1 MSKGRIN
8 DFYIQYEQLTIK
20 FENQEKLLNE
30 TNKLVKSLNKTI
42 ESLNA
47 TIEKQN
53 KIIEEQAKEIL
64 RLKSNN
70 NKDSS
75 NSSKPSSTNGFKKV
89 ITNRREKSDKKKGAQ
104 KFHKPH
110 SLNNKLEQF
119 INSGNVEET
128 IIEVNKNDKN
138 KNKRYIEKIVLDLK
152 VTKTVTRYRYY
163 PNEFGKYN
171 IPKCHN
177 QNIQYGDTTKAICID
192 LMNNLYNSTDGT
204 TRFIEDITN
213 GGMTISKGTLCLW
226 TNDIANKLNPEIQ
239 NIEFKL
245 FEGYYLNHDE
255 SQIKINGDGY
265 NILCACNK
273 FYTRLWVHKNKSQ
286 EALKEINFLPK
297 FKGIIV
303 KDGTE
308 LYNPFGLF
316 LSQCLSHIQRY
327 LKGIYE
333 NNNHIFPRK
342 MKEFLSKCNTFRNE
356 LISKNV
362 TKFSDNEY
370 QLLINEYD
378 LILNEWE
385 QEIRNDTN
393 NYLLDDEIKLWTR
406 MKYDNKKMDVKIRGD
421 RDEILYFLKDF
432 NVPST
437 NNQAERDQRNAKM
450 KQKTGK
456 WRSIDGAQNYAI
468 IRSCINTYKK
478 NGINVLDAL
487 ISSFNNKTII
497 V

>member
-1 MSKGRIN
+1 MAYKYSKTL
-8 DFYIQYEQLTIK
+8 YSQYEEVL
-20 FENQEKLLNE
+20 QELNEHKKLLKE
-30 TNKLVKSLNKTI
+30 TNNLVAT
-42 ESLNA
+42 LNA
-47 TIEKQN
+47 TIKSLDETIDRQN

-64 RLKSNN
+64 RLKSKN

-75 NSSKPSSTNGFKKV
+75 NSSKPSSTNGYKKV
-89 ITNRREKSDKKKGAQ
+89 ITNRREKSSKSKGAQ

-128 IIEVNKNDKN
+128 IVEVNKNDKN
-138 KNKRYIEKIVLDLK
+138 KNKRYIEKIVIDLK
-152 VTKTVTRYRYY
+152 ITKTVTRYRYY
-163 PNEFGKYN
+163 PNELGKYD

-177 QNIQYGDTTKAICID
+177 QKIQYGNVTKAICID

-204 TRFIEDITN
+204 ARFIEDITN

-226 TNDIANKLNPEIQ
+226 TNDIVNKLNPEIQ
-239 NIEFKL
+239 NIEYKL
-245 FEGYYLNHDE
+245 LESYYLNHDE
-255 SQIKINGDGY
+255 SQIKINGDGH

-273 FYTRLWVHKNKSQ
+273 LYTRLWVHKHKSQ
-286 EALKEINFLPK
+286 EALKEINFLPN

-333 NNNHIFPRK
+333 NNNHISPRK
-342 MKEFLSKCNTFRNE
+342 MKEFLSKCNTIRNE
-356 LISKNV
+356 LIDKGV
-362 TKFSDNEY
+362 AKFSNKEY
-370 QLLINEYD
+370 QQLINEYD

-385 QEIRNDTN
+385 EELRCDTN
-393 NYLLDDEIKLWTR
+393 NYLFEEELNLWTR
-406 MKYDNKKMDVKIRGD
+406 MKYDNKQMDRKIRGD

-450 KQKTGK
+450 KQKMGK
-456 WRSIDGAQNYAI
+456 WRSVDGAQNYAI

-478 NGINVLDAL
+478 NDVNVLDAL
-487 ISSFNNKTII
+487 ISSFNNNTII

>member
-1 MSKGRIN
+1 MSKGRMN
-8 DFYIQYEQLTIK
+8 DFYTQYEELTVK
-20 FENQEKLLNE
+20 FEAQEKLLKENNE
-30 TNKLVKSLNKTI
+30 LVKSLNKII
-42 ESLNA
+42 ESLNK

-53 KIIEEQAKEIL
+53 KTIEEQAKEIL

-75 NSSKPSSTNGFKKV
+75 NSSKPSSTDGFKKV
-89 ITNRREKSDKKKGAQ
+89 ITNRREKSNKNKGAQ

-128 IIEVNKNDKN
+128 IIEINKNNKN
-138 KNKRYIEKIVLDLK
+138 KNKRYVEKIVIDFK
-152 VTKTVTRYRYY
+152 ITKTVTRYRYY
-163 PNEFGKYN
+163 PNEDGKYN

-177 QNIQYGDTTKAICID
+177 QNIQYGNTTKAICID
-192 LMNNLYNSTDGT
+192 LMNNLSNSTDGV

-226 TNDIANKLNPEIQ
+226 TNEIVDKLTPEIQ
-239 NIEFKL
+239 NIETKL
-245 FEGYYLNHDE
+245 LEAYYLNHDE

-273 FYTRLWVHKNKSQ
+273 YYTRLWVHKHKSQ
-286 EALKEINFLPK
+286 EALREINFLPK
-297 FKGIIV
+297 FKGVIV

-342 MKEFLSKCNTFRNE
+342 MKEFLTKCNTIRND
-356 LISKNV
+356 LISKGI
-362 TKFSDNEY
+362 TRFSDNEY
-370 QLLINEYD
+370 LSLIDEYD
-378 LILNEWE
+378 AIIHNWE
-385 QEIRNDTN
+385 QELRNDTN
-393 NYLLDDEIKLWTR
+393 NYLLDDETNLWSR
-406 MKYDNKKMDVKIRGD
+406 MKYDNKKMNKKIRGD

-432 NVPST
+432 TVPST
-437 NNQAERDQRNAKM
+437 NNQAERDQRNAKT
-450 KQKTGK
+450 KQKIGK
-456 WRSIDGAQNYAI
+456 WRSIEGAQNYAI

-478 NGINVLDAL
+478 NDINVLDAL
-487 ISSFNNKTII
+487 ISSFNNNTII
-497 V
+497 I